1 MSDIPMKD
9 LPETVVETVDNE
21 DDHRGEEYDG
31 PSETDPT
38 YRKSYS
44 GSYARP
50 DNLVDRTF
58 LMPPKEDGTRVRAKI
73 IKRVNEY
80 KECWMTPTEP
90 PRSPSSNA

>member
-9 LPETVVETVDNE
+9 LPETVVETVDE
-21 DDHRGEEYDG
+21 MKMTIVGRKYDG

-44 GSYARP
+44 GSSYAQP

-73 IKRVNEY
+73 IKR
-80 KECWMTPTEP
+80 
-90 PRSPSSNA
+90 